1 MIAPLDQENV
11 RSMIFISTTSMNPR
25 QGGNR

>member
-11 RSMIFISTTSMNPR
+11 RSMIFISTMSMNPR
-25 QGGNR
+25 PGGNR

>member
-25 QGGNR
+25 AGGNK